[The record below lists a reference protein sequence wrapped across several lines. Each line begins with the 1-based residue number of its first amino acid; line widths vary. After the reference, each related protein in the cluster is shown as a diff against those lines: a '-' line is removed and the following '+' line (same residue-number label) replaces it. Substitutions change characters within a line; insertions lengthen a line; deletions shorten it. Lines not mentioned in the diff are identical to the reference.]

1 METDDAMLAALLNEN
16 RESQDIVSTYI
27 HEARHRILTF
37 EEERDFGRR
46 IRAGD
51 ENARTEFIEHNLFLV
66 VSIAKRYCRMGMPM
80 ADLIQEGNLGLFTAV
95 EKFDPELG
103 FKFSTYATWWIR
115 QAVHR
120 ALSKNRTVHIPES
133 IGYLARKIFREERR
147 FLGKNGHEPTD
158 EELSGIIGVPVSQ
171 IVSARKAGV
180 WTLSIDAT
188 VDGDEGNLHD
198 VLHDQEEDHAFSVSE
213 KLDSARTVEK
223 LLGCLENAR
232 DLEIVERKFGLNGRD
247 QELDLAAIA
256 ISMGISRERVCQR
269 FAYSLRV
276 MQFHS
281 RQLFDAE
288 DI

>member
-1 METDDAMLAALLNEN
+1 METDDVTLAELLDEN
-16 RESQDIVSTYI
+16 RERQDIVSTYI

-37 EEERDFGRR
+37 EEERDFGQR

-51 ENARTEFIEHNLFLV
+51 EKAKTEFIEHNLFLV

-95 EKFDPELG
+95 EKFDHERG

-120 ALSKNRTVHIPES
+120 ALSRNRTVPIPES

-171 IVSARKAGV
+171 IISARKAGA

-188 VDGDEGNLHD
+188 AEGDEGNLHD

-213 KLDSARTVEK
+213 KLDSVRTVEK
-223 LLGCLENAR
+223 LLGYLENPR

-247 QELDLAAIA
+247 QELDLAAVA
-256 ISMGISRERVCQR
+256 VSMGMNRDRVCQR
-269 FAYSLRV
+269 LAYALRV

-288 DI
+288 DM